1 MTPQELHLSILEQA
15 FQGRLTE
22 RGDYGGTGYDLLNRI
37 KAEKSRLIKAKAIK
51 KEKEL
56 PPITDDDIPFDIP
69 ETWAWAYVGDI
80 FLHNT

>member
-56 PPITDDDIPFDIP
+56 PPITDDDIPQDKLP
-69 ETWAWAYVGDI
+69 I
-80 FLHNT
+80 FKALQKTILDLFKK